1 MSSISINNNEDIENA
16 SQISDS
22 NLDIDDKHQYNNGK
36 RKKRIAVVT
45 TLVFLAIILTI
56 TLTNISD
63 SKDEAKQPTQNTNSS
78 EITKDV
84 LQGRSFDPRINALRF
99 DTVNLPKF
107 SSSILDGYASCSNLE
122 KDIIEAG
129 KYRIKFAIE
138 DNLKIGMTE
147 EPIYWIMEDSIA
159 MESIASAPVPA
170 SVPLADSSSSNSNVK
185 SKSGEDSYGTNNQ
198 VEGVDEADIVKSDGE
213 YVYAVYGNDI
223 VVITLDGNIVSRITV
238 PLIEND
244 IPKVDFWDYEDNYY
258 GYPYPI
264 EYNMMPPMHIA
275 DNQDIQSILLDDDRL
290 LVLATAYFYGGGPKM
305 IGSDMTGTFLY
316 QIDKLNGSLTL
327 IESKSLRG
335 NYQNARSIGGKAY
348 VVTST
353 YVNSYDLTSPLDRYN
368 KEYWNMT
375 DDEYVLSAE
384 VKAAE
389 YLPKFAKQLM
399 VELFGE
405 KENNGAIDD
414 NSCKNIVQLSLM
426 QTGDNADKTSDP
438 TSGSG
443 VLNAFA
449 QVLSFDMHSTLFYKN
464 MGIAGAFLPTKN
476 LDVYAN
482 DDMLILGGRGWTY
495 TNSYDWREY
504 TYLMGFEYQNGI
516 AKPSSVGSIKGY
528 TLNQFSMDFHNDHLR
543 VATTSSSKWGVINET
558 TKEYGEISPSENQV
572 VILKKKGQ
580 VFEVTGNLTS
590 LGVTESIYA
599 VRFLGDEGFVVTFRQ
614 IDPLFA
620 LNLTDPTNP
629 SVAGE
634 LKIPGFS
641 NYIHPVDGGYLL
653 AVGQDANETT
663 GALLGLQVS
672 LFNVQNLSDPILMH
686 KSVVEGWSRS
696 SSQYDHHSFRYL
708 PETEALILPVSV
720 YDKETTFDGFYI
732 YDINKEKGIKKL
744 GQVVHVDNDYI
755 TKFNCYSNS
764 YLQPRSLV
772 FNSKLM
778 TLKGHTVMMGTNVS
792 SPEMMWRKNL
802 DIGAKKVCYPWF
814 SM

>member
-1 MSSISINNNEDIENA
+1 MDSINVHNKEDIESA
-16 SQISDS
+16 SQLKDTDLSVE
-22 NLDIDDKHQYNNGK
+22 DKHQNNHGK
-36 RKKRIAVVT
+36 RNKIIAVVT
-45 TLVFLAIILTI
+45 TFVSLAIILAI
-56 TLTNISD
+56 ILPKPSN
-63 SKDEAKQPTQNTNSS
+63 SKAEENQLTQNTNSD

-84 LQGRSFDPRINALRF
+84 IQGRSYNPSANALRF
-99 DTVNLPKF
+99 DTVNLPMF
-107 SSSILDGYASCSNLE
+107 SSSILDGYASCSDLE
-122 KDIIEAG
+122 NDIIEAG
-129 KYRIKFAIE
+129 KYRIQFAIE
-138 DNLKIGMTE
+138 DNRKIGITK
-147 EPIYWIMEDSIA
+147 EPIYWAMPDSIA
-159 MESIASAPVPA
+159 MESVASVAVPA
-170 SVPLADSSSSNSNVK
+170 PAPPEASSNSGSK
-185 SKSGEDSYGTNNQ
+185 MTSKSGEDSYGTNNQ

-223 VVITLDGNIVSRITV
+223 VVITLDGNIVSRTTV
-238 PLIEND
+238 PLIESD
-244 IPKVDFWDYEDNYY
+244 IPKAEFWDYEDYYY

-264 EYNMMPPMHIA
+264 AYDMMPPMYIA

-290 LVLATAYFYGGGPKM
+290 LVLATTHFYGGGPKM
-305 IGSDMTGTFLY
+305 ISSDMTGTFLY

-335 NYQNARSIGGKAY
+335 DYQNARSIGGKAY
-348 VVTST
+348 VVTNS

-368 KEYWNMT
+368 KDYWNMT
-375 DDEYVLSAE
+375 DDEYVLAAE
-384 VKAAE
+384 VRAAE

-405 KENNGAIDD
+405 KENDGTIDE
-414 NSCKNIVQLSLM
+414 NSCRNIVKLSLM
-426 QTGDNADKTSDP
+426 QNGDNANTTSDP

-464 MGIAGAFLPTKN
+464 MGIAGAFLPTN
-476 LDVYAN
+476 DLDVYAN

-495 TNSYDWREY
+495 TNWYDWSEY

-516 AKPSSVGSIKGY
+516 TKPSAVGKIPGY
-528 TLNQFSMDFHNDHLR
+528 TLNQFSMDFYNNHLR
-543 VATTSSSKWGVINET
+543 VATTSSSKWGIINET
-558 TKEYGEISPSENQV
+558 TKEYGEIAPSENQV
-572 VILKKKGQ
+572 IILKKQGQ

-599 VRFLGDEGFVVTFRQ
+599 VRFLGDEGFIVTFRQ

-663 GALLGLQVS
+663 GALLGLQIS
-672 LFNVQNLSDPILMH
+672 LFNVQNLSEPILMH

-720 YDKETTFDGFYI
+720 YDKQTTFDGFYI
-732 YDINKEKGIKKL
+732 YDINKENGIKKL
-744 GQVVHVDNDYI
+744 GQVVHVNNDYI

-778 TLKGHTVMMGTNVS
+778 TLKGHTVMMSTNVS
-792 SPEMMWRKNL
+792 SPEMTWRKNL

-814 SM
+814 PM